1 MKFEDQHAGLLVSS
15 AVINLLFRNWG
26 EVPQESV
33 ERRNFL
39 IGVYFDCLTKEFRE
53 LGVNGEEMRVRE
65 VVCRTLPILT
75 HVVEYCKKF
84 SNASKRLLW
93 LAMKVLVVSCHFF
106 LNSINLFLQPTI
118 EHALQLFPSF
128 IKYPDVADQILAL
141 FLNVLSI
148 LQQHVGEEGTKHAI
162 QVFLQVAIRYF
173 STI

>member
-1 MKFEDQHAGLLVSS
+1 MQDIADFDSRSRVLQEVFERFKEASLVG
-15 AVINLLFRNWG
+15 NEG
-26 EVPQESV
+26 
-33 ERRNFL
+33 
-39 IGVYFDCLTKEFRE
+39 IGGF
-53 LGVNGEEMRVRE
+53 
-65 VVCRTLPILT
+65 
-75 HVVEYCKKF
+75 
-84 SNASKRLLW
+84 
-93 LAMKVLVVSCHFF
+93 VSFF